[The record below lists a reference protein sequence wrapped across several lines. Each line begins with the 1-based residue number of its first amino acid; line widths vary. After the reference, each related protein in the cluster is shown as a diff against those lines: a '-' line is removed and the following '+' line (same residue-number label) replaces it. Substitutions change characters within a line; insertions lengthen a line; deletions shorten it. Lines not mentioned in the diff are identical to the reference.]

1 MITMSPSS
9 FFQRFYLTLKIVL
22 KTSDTEGSKIEMSQ
36 KQKSFLRTITKTVV
50 LKKGERANCMRI
62 SKMIRVSELFFS
74 DM

>member
-1 MITMSPSS
+1 ME
-9 FFQRFYLTLKIVL
+9 
-22 KTSDTEGSKIEMSQ
+22 DSKIEMSQ

-50 LKKGERANCMRI
+50 LKQGERVNYMRI

>member
-1 MITMSPSS
+1 MSPSS
-9 FFQRFYLTLKIVL
+9 FFQSFYLTLKIVL
-22 KTSDTEGSKIEMSQ
+22 KTSDVECSKIEMSQ

-50 LKKGERANCMRI
+50 LKQGERVNCMRI